1 MDASGRATLV
11 WARSVS
17 DRIPLPLLSAV
28 EATTADPGQPF
39 APVQV
44 LAPSAENVGQPALDV
59 NSDGR
64 ALVAFSATDSVS
76 VVERSAGADR
86 FGTPLHFKGGRTVS
100 YEEPSVELR
109 ADGAAVV
116 AWRSDNSN
124 ERGGVHASMRA
135 GPGPFGPVVTI
146 QPSPRDDNFGSGSV
160 ILTAGEE
167 GRPTA
172 PLDEGGR
179 RLRALLTGDG
189 RVVLTWVEP
198 RPKADGDLLLQ
209 PRVALGSLAGG
220 RFAVRTLGS
229 PCRPANGVTPV
240 VTADG
245 LVAVAWTDN
254 RTEGTLGAGLTEF
267 PEEGGRLHLAGL
279 TAAAQRGG
287 GPDFAVRT
295 HAQRLHYA
303 QPLRIAVR
311 CKGPCDLR
319 GVIRGRERYER
330 FRGERVLF
338 PPDGP
343 HAIGMASRVGAGRVM
358 VDVVPGL
365 YQHVARHRR
374 PARVRVAIHA
384 CAPASGQMS
393 RRVVQVQVGRKR
405 VPPLQSPVAVRAR
418 RDGSRIVVRWRTRRP
433 ALRMHFYAEG
443 RARKRVR
450 KSDPTLYGWSVVR
463 GRGRRSFSTTIEP
476 ERPRAV
482 RWVALEATPDDPPRR
497 TRLVLVKVGRP

>member
-1 MDASGRATLV
+1 
-11 WARSVS
+11 
-17 DRIPLPLLSAV
+17 
-28 EATTADPGQPF
+28 
-39 APVQV
+39 
-44 LAPSAENVGQPALDV
+44 
-59 NSDGR
+59 
-64 ALVAFSATDSVS
+64 VAFAATDAVS
-76 VVERSAGADR
+76 VAERSAGADG
-86 FGTPLHFKGGRTVS
+86 FGAPLEFKPARTVS
-100 YEEPSVELR
+100 YEEPSVDLR

-116 AWRSDNSN
+116 AWRSDNSD
-124 ERGGVHASMRA
+124 ERGGVHASLRA
-135 GPGPFGPVVTI
+135 GPGPFAPALTI
-146 QPSPRDDNFGSGSV
+146 QSPPRDGSFGSGSV
-160 ILTAGEE
+160 IVTASDE

-172 PLDEGGR
+172 PLDEEGR
-179 RLRALLTGDG
+179 RLRARLTGDG

-198 RPKADGDLLLQ
+198 RHKADGDLLLQ
-209 PRVALGSLAGG
+209 PRVALGSLAGR

-254 RTEGTLGAGLTEF
+254 RTEGTLGAGIAEF

-279 TAAAQRGG
+279 SAAGKPG
-287 GPDFAVRT
+287 SGPDITVRAP
-295 HAQRLHYA
+295 AQRLHYA

-319 GVIRGRERYER
+319 GVMRGRERYER
-330 FRGERVLF
+330 FGRERILF
-338 PPDGP
+338 PPDAP
-343 HAIGMASRVGAGRVM
+343 HAIGMASRVRAGRV
-358 VDVVPGL
+358 VLNVAPGL
-365 YQHVARHRR
+365 AQHAARHRR

-393 RRVVQVQVGRKR
+393 RRVVHVRVGRKR
-405 VPPLQSPVAVRAR
+405 IPPLQSPVAVRAR
-418 RDGSRIVVRWRTRRP
+418 RNGSRIVVRWRTRRP

-450 KSDPTLYGWSVVR
+450 KSDPTVYGWSVVR
-463 GRGRRSFSTTIEP
+463 GGGRRGFSTTIEP

-497 TRLVLVKVGRP
+497 TRLVLVKVARP